1 MSGIGHLAAGFA
13 AKKATPDIPLWLLLT
28 ASETNDLL
36 YLVFSSVGV
45 ETKAAFTMDFVE
57 GVRYMQQSINPWSH
71 GLFMS
76 LTWSLLGA
84 LLAYLFYRNRRA
96 AGVVG
101 LVVFSH
107 WSLDFLMHSNLP
119 LFFGNTP
126 LLGLGLEN
134 SGSGFLFMTLLDLAL
149 LGISI
154 VLYIRFRIHND
165 QSKQAIP

>member
-13 AKKATPDIPLWLLLT
+13 AKQSTPEIPLWLLLT

-36 YLVFSSVGV
+36 YLVFSSVGL
-45 ETKAAFTMDFVE
+45 ETKAVFTMDFIH
-57 GVRYMQQSINPWSH
+57 GVRYMQRSINPWSH

-76 LTWSLLGA
+76 FIWSILA
-84 LLAYLFYRNRRA
+84 AVLAYLFYRNRRA

-107 WSLDFLMHSNLP
+107 WMLDFLMHSNLP
-119 LFFGNTP
+119 LFFGNSP

-134 SGSGFLFMTLLDLAL
+134 SGIGFLFMTLLDLAL
-149 LGISI
+149 LGIGI
-154 VLYIRFRIHND
+154 VLYRGFRIQND
-165 QSKQAIP
+165 RSKQVIL